1 MSDSKQVLDRRGFLR
16 LAGMATAA
24 GAASATLGGC
34 APQQQASAGRIP
46 GGDVNFTRE
55 TDVLIVGAGMSG
67 LWTSYRL
74 AKAGVKTLVVE
85 KAPAYGGDAVLACG
99 VIYGRGTVVQQQYGI
114 PDVDPEAAWEQVAA
128 RYEQERVPALHHMT
142 YINAAEAIRI
152 WTEDFGIEWM
162 DMTTPGWT
170 PFFHVHADGL
180 HNVPK
185 LMKPLK
191 DYAADNG
198 VEFVYQVRAKSLI
211 LDEEDAV
218 VGVRVQDE
226 VTGQF
231 EDIKAKKIVL
241 ATGDYVSNQEM
252 ISQYAPQAVRI
263 PIHTPNAMGEGH
275 LMGVAAGAEL
285 QKMGQIVALGPDFVP
300 MTTVGLF
307 DSTLNVYPD
316 GRRIGSEMN
325 MMEPCLKYQ
334 EEGYHCFWTI
344 FDEEILNGPHAS
356 TYQER
361 MNMGGVITAESVEE
375 LAAKTL
381 IPVEQL
387 QATMERFNEDAAAGQ
402 DTEFSKPIGIKVL
415 EAPFYAVSSHSVRY
429 KAAGGLMVDENLQ
442 VLNRA
447 ETPIA
452 NLYAIGGAQ
461 GELSINIHQAAA
473 MGLHVGE
480 VLETALA

>member
-1 MSDSKQVLDRRGFLR
+1 MSEQMLNRRGFLR
-16 LAGMATAA
+16 LAGMATVA
-24 GAASATLGGC
+24 GAAATTISGC
-34 APQQQASAGRIP
+34 APQQQASTEHIP
-46 GGDVNFTRE
+46 GGEINFTRE
-55 TDVLIVGAGMSG
+55 TDVLVVGAGMSG

-74 AKAGVKTLVVE
+74 AKAGLKTLVVE
-85 KAPAYGGDAVLACG
+85 KLPAYGGDAVLACG

-114 PDVDPEAAWEQVAA
+114 PDAPPEDAWEQVAA
-128 RYEQERVPALHHMT
+128 RYEQERVPALHRMT

-185 LMKPLK
+185 LMKPLH
-191 DYAADNG
+191 DYAEENG
-198 VEFVYQVRAKSLI
+198 VEFLYEMRAKSLI
-211 LDEEDAV
+211 LDADDAV
-218 VGVRVQDE
+218 VGVRIQDE
-226 VTGQF
+226 VTGGF
-231 EDIKAKKIVL
+231 EDIQAKKVVL

-252 ISQYAPQAVRI
+252 ISKYAPQAVRT
-263 PIHTPNAMGEGH
+263 PIHTPNSMGEGH

-325 MMEPCLKYQ
+325 MMEPCIKYQ

-344 FDEEILNGPHAS
+344 YDDAILNGPHAS
-356 TYQER
+356 TYEER
-361 MNMGGVITAESVEE
+361 ANMGGVITAESIEE

-381 IPVEQL
+381 IPLEQL
-387 QATMERFNEDAAAGQ
+387 QATIDRFNEDAEAGE
-402 DTEFSKPIGIKVL
+402 DTEFAKPIGIRAL
-415 EAPFYAVSSHSVRY
+415 EAPFYAVSSHAVRY
-429 KAAGGLMVDENLQ
+429 KAAGGMMVDENLQ
-442 VLNRA
+442 VLNKA
-447 ETPIA
+447 EEPIG

-480 VLETALA
+480 VLETALT